1 MSYPEAVILPL
12 DMISEQLAMV
22 DLFLSMFYGEGEII
36 VSDPAALDALREHVD
51 SGDIPADASLPTSI
65 DLELNI
71 EVAPA
76 HILELHMRIP
86 FIRTQVGRT
95 STQGAFDADEPP
107 KPVYSLRC
115 PSWLTRKEHAE
126 LVATMPIADP
136 DGVLGV
142 VQYLKDT
149 ALTPLATAD
158 ADVPHNNTT
167 TTAAVQVSKKQP
179 QPTEPL
185 VRVWF
190 YLQSLSTRS
199 KRLDLVNWAPSY
211 SLTGF
216 VLAGKPGILC
226 LEGTSADIS
235 AYMSE
240 IKTRSWSDVPAYQKK
255 VSERCREEGKEVV
268 RKFVD
273 MREVTDEIGKG
284 GKRGNRGEMA
294 EVRALFESVGLED
307 MFEVVVGFGGGGG

>member
-1 MSYPEAVILPL
+1 
-12 DMISEQLAMV
+12 MISEQLATV
-22 DLFLSMFYGEGEII
+22 DLLLSMFYGEGEIT
-36 VSDPAALDALREHVD
+36 VCDPAALDALREHVE
-51 SGDIPADASLPTSI
+51 SGMDVSLPPSI

-71 EVAPA
+71 EIAPA
-76 HILELHMRIP
+76 CILELHMRIP
-86 FIRTQVGRT
+86 FTRTQDDRM
-95 STQGAFDADEPP
+95 STQNDFDANEPP

-126 LVATMPIADP
+126 LVANMPVDDP

-149 ALTPLATAD
+149 APTLLTTANT
-158 ADVPHNNTT
+158 DVPNNDPTNTT
-167 TTAAVQVSKKQP
+167 YAQTSTNQSQLAD
-179 QPTEPL
+179 PL

-226 LEGTSADIS
+226 VEGTSANIS

-294 EVRALFESVGLED
+294 EVRALFESVGLEE